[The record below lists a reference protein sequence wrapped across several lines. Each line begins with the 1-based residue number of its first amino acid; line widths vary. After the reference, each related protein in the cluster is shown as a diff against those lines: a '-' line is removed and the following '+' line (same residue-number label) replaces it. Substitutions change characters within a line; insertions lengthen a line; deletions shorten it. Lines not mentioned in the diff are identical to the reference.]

1 MGHIHISHLV
11 TESRNPK
18 TMNLDDMS
26 IHEFL
31 TVMNEEDALV
41 PQRIYDVLPQ
51 IEKAVEKIVEAL
63 NQGGRLFYV
72 GSGTSGRLGILQ
84 VVRQLSLKLKREQK
98 IMKMMVKEKSWRLE
112 SVIKML

>member
-41 PQRIYDVLPQ
+41 PQRIHDVLPQ

-72 GSGTSGRLGILQ
+72 GSGTSGRLGILDA
-84 VVRQLSLKLKREQK
+84 VECPPTFSTTNEVNGIIACLLYTSDAADD
-98 IMKMMVKEKSWRLE
+98 
-112 SVIKML
+112 